1 MNLIDGEKG
10 FVYKVKSINLDERV
24 KRRFEILGM
33 IKDTD
38 ILILNK
44 KRNGSIIIKLRGTRF
59 AIGKNFAEGV
69 EIGGESDWMII

>member
-59 AIGKNFAEGV
+59 AIGKNFAE
-69 EIGGESDWMII
+69 

>member
-69 EIGGESDWMII
+69 EIGGESD

>member
-10 FVYKVKSINLDERV
+10 FIYKVKSINLDERV

-59 AIGKNFAEGV
+59 AIGKKFAEGV
-69 EIGGESDWMII
+69 EIGGVSD